1 MSASDAARSRGDVMA
16 RLAELTDRVTRL
28 ETTRRLE
35 AAAVGRGGI
44 RIKGGRLLAE
54 DLDNDT
60 VFEVTTQPAGIFMR
74 KELISALVN
83 DLVEELLTSQAGRDL
98 AAFVLSSRIKS
109 ATTEPSV
116 LTSSSTYVALSGGPE
131 VTDVPVSESGKMLVM
146 VGCQGVV
153 SSAIG
158 QPDQAAAMSFAISG
172 ATTRAASDD
181 EAYIVAYVD
190 IDELSFFHGRSMAAA
205 EITGLNPG
213 MHTVSARYRKVFG
226 GGDVDFSLRTL
237 IAIGL

>member
-28 ETTRRLE
+28 ETARRLE

-54 DLDNDT
+54 DLDNDK

-109 ATTEPSV
+109 
-116 LTSSSTYVALSGGPE
+116 
-131 VTDVPVSESGKMLVM
+131 
-146 VGCQGVV
+146 
-153 SSAIG
+153 
-158 QPDQAAAMSFAISG
+158 
-172 ATTRAASDD
+172 
-181 EAYIVAYVD
+181 
-190 IDELSFFHGRSMAAA
+190 
-205 EITGLNPG
+205 
-213 MHTVSARYRKVFG
+213 
-226 GGDVDFSLRTL
+226 
-237 IAIGL
+237 

>member
-1 MSASDAARSRGDVMA
+1 MA

-28 ETTRRLE
+28 ETARRLE

-54 DLDNDT
+54 DLDNDK

-109 ATTEPSV
+109 ATATPSV

-131 VTDVPVSESGKMLVM
+131 VTDVPVSDSGKMLVLA
-146 VGCQGVV
+146 GCEGAV

-172 ATTRAASDD
+172 ATTRPPSDD
-181 EAYIVAYVD
+181 EAYIVAYAD

-213 MHTVSARYRKVFG
+213 LHTVSARYRKVFG
-226 GGDVDFSLRTL
+226 GGEVDFSLRTL

>member
-1 MSASDAARSRGDVMA
+1 MA

-28 ETTRRLE
+28 ETARRLE

-109 ATTEPSV
+109 ATAAPSV

-131 VTDVPVSESGKMLVM
+131 VTDVPVSDSGKMLVL

-172 ATTRAASDD
+172 ATTRPASDD
-181 EAYIVAYVD
+181 HAYIVAYVD

-213 MHTVSARYRKVFG
+213 LHTVSARYRKVFG

>member
-28 ETTRRLE
+28 ETARRLE

-54 DLDNDT
+54 DLDNDK

-109 ATTEPSV
+109 ATAAPSV

-131 VTDVPVSESGKMLVM
+131 VTDVPVSDSGKMLVL
-146 VGCQGVV
+146 VGCEGVV

-172 ATTRAASDD
+172 ATTRPASDD
-181 EAYIVAYVD
+181 EAYIVAYAD

>member
-28 ETTRRLE
+28 ETARRLE

-54 DLDNDT
+54 DLDNDR

-109 ATTEPSV
+109 ATAAPSV

-131 VTDVPVSESGKMLVM
+131 VTDVPVSDSGKMLVL
-146 VGCQGVV
+146 VGCEGAV

-172 ATTRAASDD
+172 ATTRPASDD

-190 IDELSFFHGRSMAAA
+190 ADELSFFHGRSMAAA